1 MLSVVITGS
10 SQGIGLG
17 LAREFLKRSCRVAL
31 SARGTERLEA
41 ERKKLADE
49 FGDGFVIGVPCDVT
63 DLKQVRFLWDEAAR
77 SFGRVDIWINNAG
90 IMNTTKPYWELDP
103 AEIAAVVNTNILGLM
118 YGTHVAFQ
126 GMLGQG
132 GGQIYNM
139 EGMGSN
145 GNMRAGFTVYGTTK
159 RALRYFTESLVKES
173 GDTPVQVCTL
183 GPGIVVTD
191 FLIENMKKMPEEEY
205 EKVRMI
211 YNILAD
217 KVETVTPFLVEQI
230 LSNSSTGQKL
240 TGLPMKRQPRDL
252 IPMNTLHGICSESSG
267 YESEA
272 LAGAGAAYKLL
283 PLSSN
288 QRQQQRLKYY
298 TGWPSA

>member
-1 MLSVVITGS
+1 MQTVVITGS

-17 LAREFLKRSCRVAL
+17 LAVEFLKRSCRVVL

-49 FGDGFVIGVPCDVT
+49 FGDGFVIAVPCDIT
-63 DLKQVRFLWDEAAR
+63 DLNQARFLWDEAIR
-77 SFGRVDIWINNAG
+77 SFGQVDIWINNAG
-90 IMNTTKPYWELDP
+90 IMNTTRRYWDLDP

-118 YGTHVAFQ
+118 YGTHVALQ
-126 GMLGQG
+126 GMLAQG

-159 RALRYFTESLVKES
+159 RAVRYFTESLVKES
-173 GDTPVQVCTL
+173 GETPVQVGTL
-183 GPGIVVTD
+183 GPGIVITD
-191 FLIENMKKMPEEEY
+191 FLIENMKKMPKEEY

-217 KVETVTPFLVEQI
+217 KVETVTPFLVENI
-230 LSNSSTGQKL
+230 LSNTTTGSKIDWL
-240 TGLPMKRQPRDL
+240 TDEKAAERFNSDEYASRNLLGEFGL
-252 IPMNTLHGICSESSG
+252 
-267 YESEA
+267 
-272 LAGAGAAYKLL
+272 
-283 PLSSN
+283 
-288 QRQQQRLKYY
+288 
-298 TGWPSA
+298 